1 MSHHLDPKKC
11 KSRFEAATLVI
22 SQALPSS
29 FIGILFM
36 VILLVLV
43 YYIFVPLQR

>member
-11 KSRFEAATLVI
+11 KSRFEAATFVMCQVL
-22 SQALPSS
+22 SSS